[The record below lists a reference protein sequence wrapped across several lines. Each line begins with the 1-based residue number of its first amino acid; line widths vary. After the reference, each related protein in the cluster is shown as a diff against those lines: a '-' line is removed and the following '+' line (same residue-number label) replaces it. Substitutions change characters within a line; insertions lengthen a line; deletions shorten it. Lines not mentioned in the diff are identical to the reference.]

1 MFSYA
6 AALLYLSRENHPE
19 PLPLGQQEN
28 FFKTSIIADSL
39 PTWNINPR
47 FLFFPLL
54 LSSLFV
60 FGIEGGKKE
69 RKGMKK
75 GYRYTVFKYNFP
87 GRYGGRGLAQST
99 IRYSYV
105 GGIHTACPNSAA
117 SFCGKIRAF
126 RDRLNNNRP
135 GLKRSNSS
143 PGDIAV
149 QKIYTEYVFLHHD
162 PPFFLFSFF
171 FDVAPEPANY
181 RAANREI
188 FAFLRV
194 DNASVGGGSHS
205 RRNNTL
211 HSKRKRISVLF
222 FSLYHIPRDFISKGK
237 RRDVCVSCRRRE
249 KA

>member
-171 FDVAPEPANY
+171 LMLL
-181 RAANREI
+181 RNRLIIARQIEKSLRFFVLITRVLVEDLIRGEI
-188 FAFLRV
+188 
-194 DNASVGGGSHS
+194 
-205 RRNNTL
+205 
-211 HSKRKRISVLF
+211 I
-222 FSLYHIPRDFISKGK
+222 LYIQK
-237 RRDVCVSCRRRE
+237 E
-249 KA
+249 KE